1 MFPKVSC
8 KLLAGCD
15 VKLRIWDLETANEI
29 DSIELDAHPNQFNY
43 DACLWWGEGDTHAL
57 LMESYYNVRNYIWK

>member
-1 MFPKVSC
+1 MFPKVFR

-29 DSIELDAHPNQFNY
+29 DSIELDAGYRVDY

-57 LMESYYNVRNYIWK
+57 IRDCYYKVRN